1 MCVCERRREVWSLML
16 FQPHRV
22 VEGEGGGR
30 ERERERDKCV
40 CVKERERQREFD

>member
-1 MCVCERRREVWSLML
+1 MCVCERKREVWSLTL

-22 VEGEGGGR
+22 FVGEGGS

-40 CVKERERQREFD
+40 CVKERERQREFG